1 MVEWN
6 SERNVR
12 QSVSSSV
19 NRIEEDE
26 LIAEL
31 RRVADQLDETPSIR
45 AMEIHGVY
53 SPSTYQ
59 SRFGTWNNAIVHA
72 GLTPNSADQTE
83 YSSAELLSDLQTLA
97 NSVRRTPTK
106 ADMRERGTHSPST
119 YLERFGSWEAAVKEA
134 ELTPRTRGVKISEDE
149 LLRALSELSESL
161 GRIPTSTEMA
171 ERGRFSPSTY
181 RRRFG
186 SWNETVERAELSE
199 TFDNS
204 SCRRFSNQEMCDE
217 LERMA
222 GVLGRPPT
230 STEMDEFGEY
240 SAATY
245 RRRFGSWVNALTDA
259 GLNPDRLKQ
268 GNNAKID
275 EQTLLDELCRLSAE
289 LERSPTAEEMWKRG
303 PHSPKTYLDRYG
315 TWNAALD
322 AAGLKTRHSRRNGI
336 EDRELIIELRRLA
349 KVLGHVPQR
358 KEMEEQG
365 SFSGM
370 TYYNHFGSWQN
381 AIEVAGFDIDTE
393 RDASTIRAHC
403 AVCCRALSR
412 PLTRIEAK
420 GKITCSSDC
429 RDISGKSTIRFDSDI
444 LGRTESRDDT
454 FSRLAAMID
463 SDTISVPDV
472 LLYLRYS
479 IDLVCSDFNS
489 AVQGNDYVTV
499 SGERVEVRS
508 RDSPTRFLVT
518 IDSVDELVDRI
529 EAMKRR
535 PTANFDAVNTG
546 ESERTNPTN
555 E

>member
-1 MVEWN
+1 MVERN
-6 SERNVR
+6 SEKNVH
-12 QSVSSSV
+12 QSVSPSV
-19 NRIEEDE
+19 NRIGEDE
-26 LIAEL
+26 LITEL
-31 RRVADQLDETPSIR
+31 QRVAEQLDETPSIR
-45 AMEIHGVY
+45 AMEIHGAY

-59 SRFGTWNNAIVHA
+59 SRFGTWNDAIILA
-72 GLTPNSADQTE
+72 GLTPNSVDQIE
-83 YSSAELLSDLQTLA
+83 YSSAELLSDLRTLA
-97 NSVRRTPTK
+97 DSVHRTPTK
-106 ADMRERGTHSPST
+106 ADMREHGAHSPST
-119 YLERFGSWEAAVKEA
+119 YLERFGSWQAAVEEA
-134 ELTPRTRGVKISEDE
+134 ELTPKTRGIKISEDE

-161 GRIPTSTEMA
+161 DRIPTSTEMA

-186 SWNETVERAELSE
+186 SWNEAIERAELSE
-199 TFDNS
+199 TFDKS
-204 SCRRFSNQEMCDE
+204 SYRRFSTREMCDE

-259 GLNPDRLKQ
+259 GLNPNRLKR
-268 GNNAKID
+268 GESAKID
-275 EQTLLDELCRLSAE
+275 ERTLLDELRHLATK

-303 PHSPKTYLDRYG
+303 THSPKTYLDRYG

-322 AAGLKTRHSRRNGI
+322 AAGLETRHSRRDGI

-349 KVLGHVPQR
+349 RTLGRVPQR
-358 KEMEEQG
+358 QEMEEQG
-365 SFSGM
+365 PFSGM

-381 AIEVAGFDIDTE
+381 AIEAAGFDTDTE
-393 RDASTIRAHC
+393 RDEATIHAHC
-403 AVCCRALSR
+403 TVCCRVLSR
-412 PLTRIEAK
+412 SLARIDAN

-429 RDISGKSTIRFDSDI
+429 RDISASSTIKIDSDV

-454 FSRLAAMID
+454 FGRLAAMID

-479 IDLVCSDFNS
+479 IDIACSDFNS
-489 AVQGNDYVTV
+489 AVHGNNYVTV
-499 SGERVEVRS
+499 SGDRVEVRS
-508 RDSPTRFLVT
+508 QNSQTRFSVKT
-518 IDSVDELVDRI
+518 DSVDELVDRI
-529 EAMKRR
+529 EAANRR
-535 PTANFDAVNTG
+535 ATANSAAANPEKD
-546 ESERTNPTN
+546 EQTNPTN